1 MKKLTIILTLITF
14 LSFGNINSIP
24 KNKTFNLDSL
34 NKQLTSNKVIYQ
46 GKTYPV
52 YATSTGKLYFILWSE
67 KAKKEYKKY
76 IQY

>member
-1 MKKLTIILTLITF
+1 MKKIILTTFTF
-14 LSFGNINSIP
+14 LTLISVGQEIP
-24 KNKTFNLDSL
+24 KNQVFNLDSL
-34 NKQLTSNKVIYQ
+34 NKIPTTNKVIYQ

-76 IQY
+76 LQY